1 MHKVT
6 LARNEIS
13 PLLDRL
19 ILQLEAEGR
28 LTQRAHFRRIQRRI
42 EVAHNEWDLT
52 PPIIDLSSAS
62 AMGFKFS
69 STAHALVARILD
81 KTQVL
86 VDELAGES
94 LTRH

>member
-1 MHKVT
+1 MLNVT

-19 ILQLEAEGR
+19 ILQLEAEGQ
-28 LTQRAHFRRIQRRI
+28 LTQRVHFCRIQQRI
-42 EVAHNEWDLT
+42 EVADNEWDAKT
-52 PPIIDLSSAS
+52 PVNDLSSAS
-62 AMGFKFS
+62 AMGDNSS
-69 STAHALVARILD
+69 STADALVSRILD

-86 VDELAGES
+86 LDELAGES

>member
-19 ILQLEAEGR
+19 IQQLEAEGR
-28 LTQRAHFRRIQRRI
+28 LTQRI
-42 EVAHNEWDLT
+42 EVAHNDWDLKS
-52 PPIIDLSSAS
+52 PIIDLSSAA

-69 STAHALVARILD
+69 SVADALVVRILD
-81 KTQVL
+81 KTLVL
-86 VDELAGES
+86 VDELAGEPM
-94 LTRH
+94 TRH

>member
-52 PPIIDLSSAS
+52 PPIIDLTSAS

-69 STAHALVARILD
+69 STADALVARILD
-81 KTQVL
+81 KTKVL
-86 VDELAGES
+86 VDALTGES

>member
-13 PLLDRL
+13 PLLNRL
-19 ILQLEAEGR
+19 IQQLEAEGR

-42 EVAHNEWDLT
+42 EVAHNDWDLKS
-52 PPIIDLSSAS
+52 PIIDLSSAA

-69 STAHALVARILD
+69 SVADALVVRILD

-86 VDELAGES
+86 VDELAGEPM
-94 LTRH
+94 TRH

>member
-19 ILQLEAEGR
+19 IQQLEAEGR

-42 EVAHNEWDLT
+42 EVAHNDWDLKS
-52 PPIIDLSSAS
+52 PIIDLSVGSIDS
-62 AMGFKFS
+62 RYVTFHGLFC
-69 STAHALVARILD
+69 ILHFT
-81 KTQVL
+81 KL
-86 VDELAGES
+86 KHCFEYF
-94 LTRH
+94 

>member
-28 LTQRAHFRRIQRRI
+28 LTQRAHFRRI

-52 PPIIDLSSAS
+52 PPMIDLSSAS

-69 STAHALVARILD
+69 STADALVARILD
-81 KTQVL
+81 KTKVL
-86 VDELAGES
+86 VDALTGES
-94 LTRH
+94 LIRH

>member
-19 ILQLEAEGR
+19 IQQLEAEGR
-28 LTQRAHFRRIQRRI
+28 LTQRAHFRRI
-42 EVAHNEWDLT
+42 EVAHNDWDLKS
-52 PPIIDLSSAS
+52 PIIDLSSAA

-69 STAHALVARILD
+69 SVADALVVRILD
-81 KTQVL
+81 KTLVL
-86 VDELAGES
+86 VDELAGEPM
-94 LTRH
+94 TRH

>member
-62 AMGFKFS
+62 AMGFNFF
-69 STAHALVARILD
+69 TAHALVARILD

>member
-28 LTQRAHFRRIQRRI
+28 LTQRAHFCRIQQRI
-42 EVAHNEWDLT
+42 EVAHNEWDIKS
-52 PPIIDLSSAS
+52 PIIDLSSAS
-62 AMGFKFS
+62 AMGFNFS
-69 STAHALVARILD
+69 STADALVSSILD

-86 VDELAGES
+86 VDGLAGES